1 MLLSTAVGQ
10 TSKLKL
16 VSGALIKWQKFLS
29 SPSASLRRKS
39 RKRGVTGC
47 QRQNMYQRVPLLME
61 RLCYFSRINVSLFG
75 ISFSASS
82 LLKKSYTFFETQI
95 RHPLLYSAFQEPVHG
110 AKSSSSTHHDS
121 PLSYQDTERT

>member
-61 RLCYFSRINVSLFG
+61 RLCYFSIINVSLFG
-75 ISFSASS
+75 ISFSAS
-82 LLKKSYTFFETQI
+82 FF
-95 RHPLLYSAFQEPVHG
+95 
-110 AKSSSSTHHDS
+110 SSEEVIYI
-121 PLSYQDTERT
+121 L